1 MFNLY
6 NTNQYELIKRES
18 VFNLFKYLEKISFFI
33 IITCLALFL
42 LNFFLIIELKISPLF
57 IGIIFLALFLI
68 SKNIN
73 IFFNDLKH
81 RFPKESLASAIE
93 KNHNLAHF
101 FNFNTAKYI
110 LKALKKNP
118 NPSYSV
124 ILYSFLD
131 EKNPKIVFIFS
142 RLLVDLKLLKIEI
155 QKIMNNGNENDLNVI
170 INEAAKIAIKRG
182 DNVIREGDVIAA
194 VSETE
199 PIFKQ
204 ILIDSELKK
213 QDVEN
218 INWWIES
225 TNEKIKKRKQLFS
238 WENLIKNGSI
248 GRDWAFGYTVTLD
261 KFSIDWTKIIEAR
274 GVEEII
280 GHEEEEKIIENVISR
295 KSHKNILIL
304 GKPGTGRKILIHQLI
319 KKSLKREL
327 PNEANDKRFLQL
339 DLIALSSRI
348 DSFEQGERIIGECF
362 SEAERAGNVV
372 LILNDFHDFLGGKKK
387 AGITDISGILMT
399 YLSNPKFQMIAISNF
414 EGFHKFI
421 EKKQEILRYFEKIEV
436 NELTP
441 EETFL
446 ILEDKVFGLEHEYN
460 KFISYSSIKEII
472 HLSKKYIPYAFPQKA
487 ISLLEDAFAFSNKYN
502 TGRIILPEHID
513 QIVTDKTQIPVGK
526 IRSKEKETLL
536 NMETLLKKRIIS
548 QEDAIREISSALRR
562 SRSGVQDRKGPMGT
576 FLFMGPTG
584 VGKTETAKALAQ
596 AYFGSE
602 DRMIRLDMSEFQRI
616 DDIPRLIGDEN
627 QEGILTTKVKEDP
640 FSLVLLDEIEKAHP
654 DILNLFLH
662 VLDEGYVND
671 NLGNKISF
679 ANTIII
685 ATSNAGYQVVLDA
698 IKTNTEMED
707 IKKDIL
713 DYIFKNAIFRPEFIN
728 RFDGV
733 IVFKALTKEDLIK
746 ITHLQLEKIKK
757 TLTEK
762 HVDLII
768 TQELKEEIVELSYD
782 PVFGAREIKRKIQDK
797 VENAIAKALLN
808 NTLKN
813 GDKIKIDPKTFEVI
827 SINE

>member
-1 MFNLY
+1 MFNIA

-18 VFNLFKYLEKISFFI
+18 VFSLFKYLEKVSFITI
-33 IITCLALFL
+33 ILCLIFFVLRLFSFTET
-42 LNFFLIIELKISPLF
+42 NPMG
-57 IGIIFLALFLI
+57 IGIIFFVFFLI

-73 IFFNDLKH
+73 MFFNDLKH
-81 RFPKESLASAIE
+81 SFPKETLSFAIE
-93 KNHNLAHF
+93 NNHNLAHF
-101 FNFNTAKYI
+101 FSFNTAKYV

-118 NPSYSV
+118 SPSYSI
-124 ILYSFLD
+124 ILHSFLD
-131 EKNPKIVFIFS
+131 ENNPKIVFIFS
-142 RLLVDLKLLKIEI
+142 RLLIDLKLLKIEV
-155 QKIMNNGNENDLNVI
+155 QKIMNGGSEDDLDNI
-170 INEAAKIAIKRG
+170 ITEAAKIAIKRG
-182 DNVIREGDVIAA
+182 DNVIREGDVISAI
-194 VSETE
+194 SELE

-225 TNEKIKKRKQLFS
+225 TNEKIKQRKQKFS
-238 WENLIKNGSI
+238 WENLLKNGSI

-295 KSHKNILIL
+295 KNTKNILIV
-304 GKPGTGRKILIHQLI
+304 GNAGTGRKILIHQLI

-327 PNEANDKRFLQL
+327 PKEANDKRFLQL

-348 DSFEQGERIIGECF
+348 NSFEEGERVIGECF

-387 AGITDISGILMT
+387 AGITDVSAILMP

-414 EGFHKFI
+414 EGFHKYI
-421 EKKQEILRYFEKIEV
+421 EKKPELLRYFEKIEV
-436 NELTP
+436 KELTP

-446 ILEDKVFGLEHEYN
+446 ILEDKVFTLEHEYN
-460 KFISYSSIKEII
+460 KFISYSSIKEIVL
-472 HLSKKYIPYAFPQKA
+472 LSKKYIPYAFPQKA

-513 QIVTDKTQIPVGK
+513 QIITDKTQIPVGR

-536 NMETLLKKRIIS
+536 NMENLLKKRIIS

-562 SRSGVQDRKGPMGT
+562 ARSGVQDRKGPMGT

-616 DDIPRLIGDEN
+616 NDIPRLIGDEN

-640 FSLVLLDEIEKAHP
+640 FSLILLDEIEKAHP

-679 ANTIII
+679 SNTIII
-685 ATSNAGYQVVLDA
+685 ATSNAGYQVVLNA
-698 IKTNTEMED
+698 IKTNTDMED
-707 IKKDIL
+707 VKKEIL

-733 IVFKALTKEDLIK
+733 IIFKALTKEDLIK
-746 ITHLQLEKIKK
+746 ITQLQLEKIKK
-757 TLTEK
+757 TLTER
-762 HVDLII
+762 HVDLVI
-768 TQELKEEIVELSYD
+768 TQELKEQIVELSYD

-797 VENAIAKALLN
+797 VENAIAKALLSD
-808 NTLKN
+808 TLKN
-813 GDKIKIDPKTFEVI
+813 GDKIQIDPKTFEVI
-827 SINE
+827 KINE